1 MPKRRLT
8 GTSEPLQVIEGVVL
22 PFAPPLS
29 PKVRRFRL
37 TSARGIRRELSSVY
51 HEFRNGELSA
61 DDARTA
67 GFILRTLLESVRID
81 ELESRI
87 AALESLPQEAEQ
99 P

>member
-1 MPKRRLT
+1 MPKSRSTGSQKRR
-8 GTSEPLQVIEGVVL
+8 QAIEGEL
-22 PFAPPLS
+22 IPFAQAPV

-37 TSARGIRRELSSVY
+37 TSARGIRRELSAVY

-67 GFILRTLLESVRID
+67 GFILRTLLESVRVD

-87 AALESLPQEAEQ
+87 LALENQSLDSEP
-99 P
+99 